1 MDQLLIR
8 FVLLL
13 FWLSSWGINSFSVV
27 SWWSITFSCYF
38 QLDMSFLCRRT
49 LCFHFLGF
57 VWPDVGFL
65 VVVVVFFVPVE
76 GVFFEARFSLLP
88 LTPDAD
94 DFVAKLSLLPLTPV
108 LLSPVFGPV
117 FGSGD
122 PVFPLTGMRD
132 DPAGLVGDFT
142 DDASEPSW
150 EPVLPIEVWLSVR
163 LGRPVL
169 GSFKLVALPAFL
181 TPVGGLVDFKLV
193 PLLDFTIPPGDRSS
207 PDFSLRTPGTLNCDP
222 VDFLGFVPLGGLAA
236 AERIEPDE
244 PSLESDGLA
253 TSEPSRDK
261 PGLLALKASILSL
274 VPDPRS
280 CWRSSRFVLPSA
292 GVNKKKDNVNWHTNQ
307 VSKSYSQPPL
317 YYSFGNKNS
326 ANLKQQVY

>member
-1 MDQLLIR
+1 M
-8 FVLLL
+8 
-13 FWLSSWGINSFSVV
+13 
-27 SWWSITFSCYF
+27 
-38 QLDMSFLCRRT
+38 
-49 LCFHFLGF
+49 
-57 VWPDVGFL
+57 
-65 VVVVVFFVPVE
+65 
-76 GVFFEARFSLLP
+76 
-88 LTPDAD
+88 
-94 DFVAKLSLLPLTPV
+94 
-108 LLSPVFGPV
+108 
-117 FGSGD
+117 
-122 PVFPLTGMRD
+122 
-132 DPAGLVGDFT
+132 
-142 DDASEPSW
+142 
-150 EPVLPIEVWLSVR
+150 
-163 LGRPVL
+163 
-169 GSFKLVALPAFL
+169 
-181 TPVGGLVDFKLV
+181 GGLVDFKLV

-317 YYSFGNKNS
+317 YHSFGNKNS